1 MRTGVVFSFFSKINY
16 FIIIKG
22 YLFFIMEFMSGGN
35 LKFHL
40 DKIKQFSEIQVKF
53 YSAQIISGLSYL
65 HKKDLIH

>member
-1 MRTGVVFSFFSKINY
+1 
-16 FIIIKG
+16 
-22 YLFFIMEFMSGGN
+22 MEFMSGGN

>member
-1 MRTGVVFSFFSKINY
+1 
-16 FIIIKG
+16 
-22 YLFFIMEFMSGGN
+22 MSGGN

-65 HKKDLIH
+65 HKKDSKLKNSLSFKF